1 MTPPPRLA
9 AAPSEPPG
17 APVRPAHGRGG
28 LGLMR
33 AAEQTAADMDEL
45 RRTDPE
51 NPLLCP
57 RHRPV
62 PLGPSRNSSGNWG
75 FYGPPPSSGCRHCHA
90 DDREDEF
97 RDAMWAALGRAE
109 HERTAETVQAVE
121 AAMAAYDAEGYGSPD
136 RTYVARGLERV
147 RAGV

>member
-1 MTPPPRLA
+1 
-9 AAPSEPPG
+9 
-17 APVRPAHGRGG
+17 
-28 LGLMR
+28 MR
-33 AAEQTAADMDEL
+33 TAEQVAEQVAEQIAEDMDEL

-97 RDAMWAALGRAE
+97 RNAMWAALATAE
-109 HERTAETVQAVE
+109 HERTVETVRAVE

-136 RTYVARGLERV
+136 RTYVERGLERV
-147 RAGV
+147 RAGM